1 MRTESCVAIAY
12 TIRYGS
18 EKSTVPELLS
28 GSVEP
33 GFKPSGD
40 GGSVST
46 TGGGRAGIVP
56 SDDVSI
62 VKFSVTFAGP
72 VRSL

>member
-1 MRTESCVAIAY
+1 MAIAY
-12 TIRYGS
+12 TIRYGR
-18 EKSTVPELLS
+18 ENSTVAELFPVSDEESLIS
-28 GSVEP
+28 SE
-33 GFKPSGD
+33 

-46 TGGGRAGIVP
+46 TGGGRAGMVP

-62 VKFSVTFAGP
+62 VKFSVGFGGP

>member
-1 MRTESCVAIAY
+1 MSTESCVAIAY

-18 EKSTVPELLS
+18 ENNIVAALFPA
-28 GSVEP
+28 SVEP
-33 GFKPSGD
+33 YLASTGD

-56 SDDVSI
+56 SEDVSI
-62 VKFSVTFAGP
+62 VKFSVTFGGP

>member
-1 MRTESCVAIAY
+1 VAIAY

-18 EKSTVPELLS
+18 ENITVAALLPAS
-28 GSVEP
+28 DEESLI
-33 GFKPSGD
+33 SSD
-40 GGSVST
+40 GASVST

-62 VKFSVTFAGP
+62 VKFSVGFGGP

>member
-12 TIRYGS
+12 TIRYGR
-18 EKSTVPELLS
+18 ENSTVAGLFPVSDEESLIS
-28 GSVEP
+28 S
-33 GFKPSGD
+33 D

-46 TGGGRAGIVP
+46 TGGGRAGILP
-56 SDDVSI
+56 SDEVSI
-62 VKFSVTFAGP
+62 VKLSVGFGGP